1 MGHGEALSG
10 KNFQVHVTR
19 FSYNF
24 CLYVPHEKCSVLR
37 FARGIHVTTL
47 VKEKWSR
54 NNTSRHVHHNTYFH
68 SFIKQ
73 IQNCTIYF
81 TQILLW
87 CIIHVENCR
96 RGSHKTY
103 LHYATGNGATTRGFL
118 VFTATESASNFCR
131 SFSFWLRRLRI
142 PIFFVV
148 YCVFS
153 HESGMGTTLWF
164 SLFIGSFQQ
173 PKLHFSTRNAP
184 QYPTKW

>member
-1 MGHGEALSG
+1 MFSIKICPGDTCNYFGEREMI
-10 KNFQVHVTR
+10 KKQYQQT
-19 FSYNF
+19 
-24 CLYVPHEKCSVLR
+24 C
-37 FARGIHVTTL
+37 
-47 VKEKWSR
+47 
-54 NNTSRHVHHNTYFH
+54 TSQYIFH

-103 LHYATGNGATTRGFL
+103 LHYATGHGATTRGFL

-142 PIFFVV
+142 QIFFVV

-153 HESGMGTTLWF
+153 HESGMGTTL
-164 SLFIGSFQQ
+164 
-173 PKLHFSTRNAP
+173 
-184 QYPTKW
+184 